1 MKGSFLCCGVAI
13 GLLLSHSV
21 YAQTSCGSEHR
32 EPGVFICYP
41 NPSLN
46 TADSTLPQ
54 IFHISAQGNA
64 PAGKTIGSYMI
75 AVDNRVVYQNRMI
88 TPVQRLA
95 IELNLKSSVA
105 EGLHT
110 LRVSVDGAG
119 AAEVKGIRFR
129 PLKNMSFCEPAGMF
143 EMPIC
148 SPSNPRPPLTWAAS
162 RHLDSQS
169 GASELFSGYLSDVQ
183 LYGENLDSLEA
194 DVADA
199 AAVDSHGSLYIA
211 LHSFADVE
219 LRKYASNGS
228 ITYDSVIRSCG
239 DGFLSVTALAV
250 DEVGHAWIAGNTT
263 ACLAATPGAL
273 QPQIDDNAQ
282 PHGFVMMLDTSKP
295 NAMAPLY
302 VTYTANAE
310 NEITAIRADRH
321 KNVYIAGMAA
331 AGYPHEAV
339 LGIPGTTSDPGK
351 KAGFVSVLNPSGSRL
366 LWSTLLQGAQLTALA
381 VDGTHTGHLSP
392 AQNRAG
398 NGAEA
403 FNPTE
408 TVFVTGRVDSPGRR
422 DQGDARRG
430 GNILVAG
437 IAANGKRLSYAARLG
452 SNNEEGRAISTT
464 SDGRWLLIA
473 GATDSPDGLAPVVVA
488 IEPCMTGAVYS
499 RSFAR
504 SEGALEIAALP
515 ALDAFAAEFS
525 PALVPA
531 KPKGNGLRARVQIA
545 PPCVA
550 ETR

>member
-64 PAGKTIGSYMI
+64 PEGKTIGRYTI
-75 AVDNRVVYQNRMI
+75 AVDSRVVYQNRMI

-105 EGLHT
+105 AGLHT

-119 AAEVKGIRFR
+119 GAEVKGIRFR

-169 GASELFSGYLSDVQ
+169 GASKPFSGYLSDVQ
-183 LYGENLDSLEA
+183 LYRKNLDSLEA

-199 AAVDSHGSLYIA
+199 AAVDSHGNLYIA
-211 LHSFADVE
+211 LHSFGDVE
-219 LRKYASNGS
+219 LRKYAPNGS

-239 DGFLSVTALAV
+239 EGFLSVTALEV
-250 DEVGHAWIAGNTT
+250 DEIGHAWIAGNTT

-273 QPQIDDNAQ
+273 QTHIDDKSQ
-282 PHGFVMMLDTSKP
+282 LHGFVMMLDTSKP

-310 NEITAIRADRH
+310 NEITAIRADRD
-321 KNVYIAGMAA
+321 KNVYIAGVAA

-339 LGIPGTTSDPGK
+339 
-351 KAGFVSVLNPSGSRL
+351 
-366 LWSTLLQGAQLTALA
+366 
-381 VDGTHTGHLSP
+381 
-392 AQNRAG
+392 
-398 NGAEA
+398 
-403 FNPTE
+403 
-408 TVFVTGRVDSPGRR
+408 
-422 DQGDARRG
+422 
-430 GNILVAG
+430 
-437 IAANGKRLSYAARLG
+437 
-452 SNNEEGRAISTT
+452 
-464 SDGRWLLIA
+464 
-473 GATDSPDGLAPVVVA
+473 
-488 IEPCMTGAVYS
+488 
-499 RSFAR
+499 
-504 SEGALEIAALP
+504 
-515 ALDAFAAEFS
+515 
-525 PALVPA
+525 
-531 KPKGNGLRARVQIA
+531 
-545 PPCVA
+545 
-550 ETR
+550 

>member
-64 PAGKTIGSYMI
+64 PEGKTIGSYTI
-75 AVDNRVVYQNRMI
+75 AVDSRVVYQNRMI

-95 IELNLKSSVA
+95 IELNLKSSVT

-119 AAEVKGIRFR
+119 GAEVKGIRFR

-169 GASELFSGYLSDVQ
+169 GASEPFSGYLSDVQ
-183 LYGENLDSLEA
+183 LYRENLDSLEA

-199 AAVDSHGSLYIA
+199 AAVDSHGNLYIA
-211 LHSFADVE
+211 LHSFGDVE
-219 LRKYASNGS
+219 LRKYAPNGS

-239 DGFLSVTALAV
+239 EGFLSVTALAV
-250 DEVGHAWIAGNTT
+250 DEIGYAWIAGNTT

-273 QPQIDDNAQ
+273 RTQIDDKSQ
-282 PHGFVMMLDTSKP
+282 LHGFVMMLDTSKP

-302 VTYTANAE
+302 VTYTANVE
-310 NEITAIRADRH
+310 NEITAIRADRD
-321 KNVYIAGMAA
+321 KNVYIAGVAA

-339 LGIPGTTSDPGK
+339 LRIAGTTSDPGK
-351 KAGFVSVLNPSGSRL
+351 KVGFVSALNPSGSGL

-381 VDGTHTGHLSP
+381 LDGTLTGQLSP
-392 AQNRAG
+392 AQNRDR

-403 FNPTE
+403 FNPTG

-422 DQGDARRG
+422 NQSNARRFA
-430 GNILVAG
+430 NILIAG
-437 IAANGKRLSYAARLG
+437 IAAKGQRLSYAARLG

-473 GATDSPDGLAPVVVA
+473 GATDSPDGPAPVGVA
-488 IEPCMTGAVYS
+488 IQPCKTGAVYS

-504 SEGALEIAALP
+504 SEGALEIATLP